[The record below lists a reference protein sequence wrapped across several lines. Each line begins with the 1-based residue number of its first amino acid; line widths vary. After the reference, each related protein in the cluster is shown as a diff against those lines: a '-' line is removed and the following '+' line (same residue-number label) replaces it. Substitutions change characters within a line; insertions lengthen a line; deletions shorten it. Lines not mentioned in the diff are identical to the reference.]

1 MIQINHE
8 HPTHASGSSLR
19 QFRSNIWRTPVTRR
33 DIICGLAFAVTIL
46 AFPAIGHS
54 ADWEVDWKRT
64 LSQAKVEGRLEMSI
78 PSGSVWRAELL
89 RFQDAYPDIKLNMT
103 AFSGRDFWARFLKER
118 ELGQYLWDIRIG
130 GYDAQEYQ
138 IKQAGNMQSV
148 RDLLLL
154 PEIVDE
160 SKWYGGLDG
169 PFLDREKN
177 YIFGF
182 VNVAQTTAR
191 FNVKFIGP
199 ALNAADLVDPKWSGK
214 ISMADPRGGSS
225 LNGMGGLYKKFG
237 PDFIRKL
244 LIDQK
249 PVITNIPRQQ
259 MDWLVSGRY
268 PIAFGLPSAVIV
280 EYGRNGGDT
289 SALSDLKGARQS
301 TSGVGAITVPTKNPH
316 PAATKVFVNW
326 LLSRDVQEHLMKA
339 VQLNSQRNDV
349 AQGASDSALD
359 YAHIDDYFRGQA
371 EDVKPYLD
379 EVKKIMATAQ

>member
-1 MIQINHE
+1 MPAMKRILSFV
-8 HPTHASGSSLR
+8 AALM
-19 QFRSNIWRTPVTRR
+19 VAA
-33 DIICGLAFAVTIL
+33 LALPSF
-46 AFPAIGHS
+46 GHS
-54 ADWEVDWKRT
+54 DDWEQNWNRT
-64 LSQAKVEGRLEMSI
+64 LADAKTEGRLEMSI

-89 RFQDAYPDIKLNMT
+89 RFQDAHPDIKLSMT

-148 RDLLLL
+148 RDLLML
-154 PEIVDE
+154 PDVVDN

-169 PFLDREKN
+169 AFLDREKS

-191 FNVKFIGP
+191 FNVKLVGP
-199 ALNAADLVDPKWSGK
+199 TLNAADLVDPKWSGK

-244 LIDQK
+244 LFDQK
-249 PVITNIPRQQ
+249 PVITNVPRQQ
-259 MDWLVSGRY
+259 MDWLVAGRY
-268 PIAFGLPSAVIV
+268 PIAFGLPSAVTL
-280 EYGRNGGDT
+280 EYARNGGDI
-289 SALSDLKGARQS
+289 SALGNLKGAQQS

-326 LLSRDVQEHLMKA
+326 LLSRDVQAHLMQG

-349 AQGASDSALD
+349 PQGASDSALD
-359 YAHIDDYFRGQA
+359 YAHIDDYFRGQS
-371 EDVKPYLD
+371 EEVKPYLD
-379 EVKKIMATAQ
+379 EVKKIMATVQ